1 MKKTIPKRS
10 QIEHKYTWALEDLY
24 PSAKAFEADLKTLAA
39 YPKTIT
45 EFSGTLQTS
54 GEALYRWFVFSDE
67 LSLLLE
73 KILVY
78 ASRLSDTDT
87 ANQQY
92 QAMKGKALSLLV
104 QIQGS
109 VSFARPEIMAIPES
123 VLDGFYQAFPKLERY
138 RRALEEIRRLRP
150 HVLSEPEEKLLALA
164 GEMADSPDTIGNM
177 FRNADLKFPDAV
189 DQDGNRHPL
198 TQGSFVPLL
207 QSQDRTLRKSAF
219 ETLYH
224 TFRQFENTT
233 AAILDAQIK
242 QLRFFAGARNYSSTL
257 EAALTANDIP
267 TAVYHNLIASVRSH
281 MAPMHRYMALRKK
294 LLGLS
299 ELHMYDLYVPMV
311 AEADETISYEAAQ
324 KLALRALAPLG
335 EDYLSIVRQ
344 AFENRWIDVYENQ
357 GKCSGAYSSGARP
370 HPYILLNHKDTL
382 NCAFTLVHEM
392 GHAMHSYLS
401 MQRQPVVYSDY
412 VIFVAEV
419 ASTVN
424 EVLLMQHL
432 LRTTDDRRKRAYL
445 VNYFL
450 EQFRTTLYRQ
460 TMFAE
465 FELRINQLSE
475 QGETLTAEVLNSLY
489 QKLNQDYYG
498 DGVVLDSEIASEWAR
513 IPHFFYNFYV
523 FQYATGFSAAIAIAM
538 RILKEGEPAVKDY
551 LQFLSSGSS
560 LDPIGLLNIAKV
572 DMSDTKPIDAALS
585 LFDGLITQLEELLS
599 A

>member
-1 MKKTIPKRS
+1 
-10 QIEHKYTWALEDLY
+10 
-24 PSAKAFEADLKTLAA
+24 
-39 YPKTIT
+39 
-45 EFSGTLQTS
+45 
-54 GEALYRWFVFSDE
+54 
-67 LSLLLE
+67 
-73 KILVY
+73 
-78 ASRLSDTDT
+78 
-87 ANQQY
+87 
-92 QAMKGKALSLLV
+92 
-104 QIQGS
+104 
-109 VSFARPEIMAIPES
+109 
-123 VLDGFYQAFPKLERY
+123 
-138 RRALEEIRRLRP
+138 
-150 HVLSEPEEKLLALA
+150 
-164 GEMADSPDTIGNM
+164 M

-233 AAILDAQIK
+233 AAILYAQIK